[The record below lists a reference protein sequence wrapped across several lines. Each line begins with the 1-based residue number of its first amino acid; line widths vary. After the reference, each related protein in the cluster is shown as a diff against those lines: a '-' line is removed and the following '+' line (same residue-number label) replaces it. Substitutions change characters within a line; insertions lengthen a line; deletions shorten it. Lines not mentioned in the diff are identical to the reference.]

1 MSVAHLYS
9 FAMKKIVFAPQGFKE
24 SLTGIEIAR
33 AMAKG
38 AQKVW
43 PDAEAV
49 LVPVADG
56 GDGTLQSLVDAS
68 GGDVRTTTAID
79 PIGREIEVEWGA
91 LGDGKTVVI
100 EMARSS
106 GLALLGLDERD
117 PLNAT
122 TFGVGQVMKAAL
134 DDGFTRFIIGIGGSA
149 TNDGG
154 AGMAQALGARL
165 LDGNGDE
172 LSRGGA
178 ALADLESIDVSGFDE
193 RIKNVSIEV
202 ACDVNNP
209 LCGPTGAS
217 AIFGPQKGATDAQVK
232 QLDAAL
238 NRFGEIA
245 KRDLGKDV
253 AEIPGAGAAG
263 GLGAGLMAFANAR
276 LRLGADI
283 VLEAVNLEEKL
294 KGADLVI
301 VGEGQFDRSTVFNK
315 SPVAVAQRAQRLGI
329 PVIGIAGSLGAG
341 YHEVHEHGID
351 AVFSLVNRP
360 MTLQDA
366 MADTARLLERATEE
380 ACRAVAAGSRIKNA

>member
-1 MSVAHLYS
+1 
-9 FAMKKIVFAPQGFKE
+9 MKKIVFAPQGFKE

-33 AMAKG
+33 AMVQG
-38 AQKVW
+38 AMAVW

-68 GGDVRTTTAID
+68 NGEVRNTTALD
-79 PIGREIEVEWGA
+79 PLGRTIEVAWGA
-91 LGDGKTVVI
+91 LGDGKTAVI

-117 PLNAT
+117 PLRAS
-122 TFGVGQVMKAAL
+122 TFGVGQVMKVAL
-134 DDGFTRFIIGIGGSA
+134 DAGFTRFIIGIGGSA

-154 AGMAQALGARL
+154 AGMAQALGAKL
-165 LDGNGDE
+165 LDSDGNE
-172 LSRGGA
+172 LEPGGA
-178 ALADLESIDVSGFDE
+178 ALANLDRIDATNFDE
-193 RIKNVSIEV
+193 RLAHVAIDV

-217 AIFGPQKGATDAQVK
+217 AIFGPQKGATPAQVV

-238 NRFGEIA
+238 NRFGQIA
-245 KRDLGKDV
+245 KRDLRRDV
-253 AEIPGAGAAG
+253 GEIPGAGAAG

-283 VLEAVNLEEKL
+283 VLEAVGLEAKL
-294 KGADLVI
+294 KDADLVI

-315 SPVAVAQRAQRLGI
+315 SPVAVAQRAKKLGI

-341 YHEVHEHGID
+341 YHEVHDHGID
-351 AVFSLVNRP
+351 AVFSLVSGP
-360 MTLQDA
+360 MSLQDA
-366 MADTARLLERATEE
+366 MADTAKLVARAVEE
-380 ACRAVAAGSRIKNA
+380 ACRTLAAAKRQ

>member
-1 MSVAHLYS
+1 
-9 FAMKKIVFAPQGFKE
+9 MKKIVFAPQGFKE
-24 SLTGIEIAR
+24 SMTGIEIAR
-33 AMAKG
+33 AMAQG
-38 AQKVW
+38 ARAVW

-68 GGDVRTTTAID
+68 GGEVRSTRAID
-79 PIGREIEVEWGA
+79 PLGRDIDVEWGA
-91 LGDGKTVVI
+91 LGDGKTAVI

-106 GLALLGLDERD
+106 GLALLSPDERD

-122 TFGVGQVMKAAL
+122 TYGVGQVMKTAL
-134 DDGFTRFIIGIGGSA
+134 DAGFTRFIIGIGGSA

-165 LDGNGDE
+165 LNASGQE
-172 LSRGGA
+172 LAPGGA
-178 ALADLESIDVSGFDE
+178 ALAQLDRIDISGFDS
-193 RIKNVSIEV
+193 RIASVAIDV

-209 LCGPTGAS
+209 LCGPKGAS
-217 AIFGPQKGATDAQVK
+217 AIFGPQKGATPENVRS
-232 QLDAAL
+232 LDAAL
-238 NRFGEIA
+238 RHFGEIM

-263 GLGAGLMAFANAR
+263 GLGAGLMGFASAR

-283 VLEAVNLEEKL
+283 VLEAVQLDSKL
-294 KGADLVI
+294 AGADLVV

-315 SPVAVAQRAQRLGI
+315 SPVAVAQRAKRRGI

-341 YHEVHEHGID
+341 YHEVHDHGID
-351 AVFSLVNRP
+351 AVFSLVSRP
-360 MTLQDA
+360 MTLKDA
-366 MADTARLLERATEE
+366 MADTARLVARATEE
-380 ACRAVAAGSRIKNA
+380 ACRAMAAAHQS

>member
-1 MSVAHLYS
+1 M
-9 FAMKKIVFAPQGFKE
+9 FAPQGFKE
-24 SLTGIEIAR
+24 SLTGIQIAR
-33 AMAKG
+33 AMAEG
-38 AQKVW
+38 AKRVW

-68 GGDVRTTTAID
+68 GGEVRMATAID
-79 PIGREIEVEWGA
+79 PLGREINVEWGA
-91 LGDGKTVVI
+91 LGDGKTAVI

-106 GLALLGLDERD
+106 GLALLSTDERD
-117 PLNAT
+117 PMNAT
-122 TFGVGQVMKAAL
+122 TFGVGQVMKVAL
-134 DDGFTRFIIGIGGSA
+134 DAGFTHFIIGIGGSA

-154 AGMAQALGARL
+154 AGMAQALGANL
-165 LDGNGDE
+165 LDEKGRE
-172 LSRGGA
+172 LAPGGA
-178 ALADLESIDVSGFDE
+178 ALANLQRIDVSGFDE
-193 RIKNVSIEV
+193 RLKNASIEV

-217 AIFGPQKGATDAQVK
+217 AIFGPQKGATEEQIK

-245 KRDLGKDV
+245 KRDLGRDV
-253 AEIPGAGAAG
+253 SEIPGAGAAG

-283 VLEAVNLEEKL
+283 VLEAVKLEEKL
-294 KGADLVI
+294 EEADLVV

-315 SPVAVAQRAQRLGI
+315 SPVAVAQRAHRLGI

-341 YHEVHEHGID
+341 YREVHDHGID

-360 MTLQDA
+360 MTLQEA
-366 MADTARLLERATEE
+366 MADTERLVSRATEE
-380 ACRAVAAGSRIKNA
+380 ACRAMNAAMTTS

>member
-1 MSVAHLYS
+1 MN
-9 FAMKKIVFAPQGFKE
+9 KIVFAPQGFKE

-33 AMAKG
+33 AMAQG
-38 AQKVW
+38 AKAVW

-68 GGDVRTTTAID
+68 GGEVRTTRALD
-79 PIGREIEVEWGA
+79 PLGREIDVEWGA
-91 LGDGKTVVI
+91 LGDGQTAVI

-106 GLALLGLDERD
+106 GLALLNPDERD
-117 PLNAT
+117 PLRTT
-122 TFGVGQVMKAAL
+122 TFGVGQVMKVAL
-134 DDGFTRFIIGIGGSA
+134 DAGFTHFIIGIGGSA

-165 LDGNGDE
+165 LDADGKDLE
-172 LSRGGA
+172 PGGA
-178 ALADLESIDVSGFDE
+178 ALANLDRIDTTGFDE
-193 RIKNVSIEV
+193 RLASAAIDV

-209 LCGPTGAS
+209 LCGATGAS
-217 AIFGPQKGATDAQVK
+217 AIFGPQKGATPEQVA

-238 NRFGEIA
+238 NQFGQIA
-245 KRDLGKDV
+245 MRDLGRDV
-253 AEIPGAGAAG
+253 GEIPGAGAAG

-283 VLEAVNLEEKL
+283 VLEAVGLEEKL
-294 KGADLVI
+294 EGADLVI
-301 VGEGQFDRSTVFNK
+301 VGEGQFDRSTAFNK
-315 SPVAVAQRAQRLGI
+315 SPVAVAQRARSRGI

-341 YHEVHEHGID
+341 YHEVHEHGIN
-351 AVFSLVNRP
+351 AVFSLVSGP

-366 MADTARLLERATEE
+366 MADTEKLVARAVEE
-380 ACRAVAAGSRIKNA
+380 ACRAMAAVMGR

>member
-1 MSVAHLYS
+1 
-9 FAMKKIVFAPQGFKE
+9 MKKIVFAPQGFKE

-33 AMAKG
+33 AMAQG
-38 AQKVW
+38 AKAVW

-68 GGDVRTTTAID
+68 GGDVRTTRATD
-79 PIGREIEVEWGA
+79 PLGRDIKVKWGA
-91 LGDGKTVVI
+91 LGDGKTAVI

-106 GLALLGLDERD
+106 GLALLAPDERD

-122 TFGVGQVMKAAL
+122 TYGVGQVMKTAL
-134 DDGFTRFIIGIGGSA
+134 DAGFIRFIIGIGGSA

-154 AGMAQALGARL
+154 AGMAQALGAKL
-165 LDGNGDE
+165 LDSNGNE
-172 LSRGGA
+172 LARGGA
-178 ALADLESIDVSGFDE
+178 ALAQIDRIVISGFDK
-193 RIKNVSIEV
+193 RIANVAIDV

-217 AIFGPQKGATDAQVK
+217 AIFGPQKGATPENVQA
-232 QLDAAL
+232 LDAAL
-238 NRFGEIA
+238 KHFGEVM

-253 AEIPGAGAAG
+253 TEIPGAGAAG
-263 GLGAGLMAFANAR
+263 GLGAGLMGFANAR

-283 VLEAVNLEEKL
+283 VLEAVQLDKKL
-294 KGADLVI
+294 DGADLVV

-315 SPVAVAQRAQRLGI
+315 SPVAVAQRAKRRGI

-341 YHEVHEHGID
+341 YHEVHDHGID

-360 MTLQDA
+360 MTLKDA
-366 MADTARLLERATEE
+366 MADTAQLVARATEE
-380 ACRAVAAGSRIKNA
+380 ACRAMAASRQI

>member
-1 MSVAHLYS
+1 
-9 FAMKKIVFAPQGFKE
+9 MKKIVFAPQGFKE

-33 AMAKG
+33 AMAEG
-38 AQKVW
+38 AKRVW

-68 GGDVRTTTAID
+68 GGEVRTANAID
-79 PIGREIEVEWGA
+79 PLGREIEVEWGA
-91 LGDGKTVVI
+91 LGDGKTAVI

-106 GLALLGLDERD
+106 GLALLGTDERD
-117 PLNAT
+117 PMNST

-134 DDGFTRFIIGIGGSA
+134 DTGFSHFIIGIGGSA

-165 LDGNGDE
+165 LDASGNE
-172 LSRGGA
+172 LAHGGA
-178 ALADLESIDVSGFDE
+178 ALAKLERIDVSGFDE
-193 RIKNVSIEV
+193 RLKNASIEV

-217 AIFGPQKGATDAQVK
+217 AIFGPQKGATEEQIK
-232 QLDAAL
+232 ELDAAL

-245 KRDLGKDV
+245 KRDLGRDV
-253 AEIPGAGAAG
+253 SEIPGAGAAG

-283 VLEAVNLEEKL
+283 VLEAVKLEEQL
-294 KGADLVI
+294 EDADLVV

-315 SPVAVAQRAQRLGI
+315 SPVAVAQRARQHGI
-329 PVIGIAGSLGAG
+329 PVVGIAGSLGAG
-341 YHEVHEHGID
+341 YREVHDHGID

-360 MTLQDA
+360 MTLQEA
-366 MADTARLLERATEE
+366 MADTARLVERATEE
-380 ACRAVAAGSRIKNA
+380 ACRAMNAVMRNG

>member
-1 MSVAHLYS
+1 
-9 FAMKKIVFAPQGFKE
+9 MKKIVFAPQGFKE

-33 AMAKG
+33 AMAQG
-38 AQKVW
+38 AKAVW

-68 GGDVRTTTAID
+68 GGDVRTTRATD
-79 PIGREIEVEWGA
+79 PLGRDIKVKWGA
-91 LGDGKTVVI
+91 LGDGKTAVI

-106 GLALLGLDERD
+106 GLALLAPDERD

-122 TFGVGQVMKAAL
+122 TYGVGQVMKTAL
-134 DDGFTRFIIGIGGSA
+134 DAGFIRFIIGIGGSA

-154 AGMAQALGARL
+154 AGMAQALGAKL
-165 LDGNGDE
+165 LDSNGNE
-172 LSRGGA
+172 LARGGA
-178 ALADLESIDVSGFDE
+178 ALAQIDRIVISGFDK
-193 RIKNVSIEV
+193 RIANVAIDV

-217 AIFGPQKGATDAQVK
+217 AIFGPQKGATPENVQA
-232 QLDAAL
+232 LDAAL
-238 NRFGEIA
+238 KHFGEVM

-263 GLGAGLMAFANAR
+263 GLGAGLMGFANAR

-283 VLEAVNLEEKL
+283 VLEAVQLDKKL
-294 KGADLVI
+294 DGADLVV

-315 SPVAVAQRAQRLGI
+315 SPVAVAQRAKRRGI

-341 YHEVHEHGID
+341 YHEVHDHGID

-360 MTLQDA
+360 MTLKDA
-366 MADTARLLERATEE
+366 MADTAQLVARATEE
-380 ACRAVAAGSRIKNA
+380 ACRAMAASRQI

>member
-1 MSVAHLYS
+1 
-9 FAMKKIVFAPQGFKE
+9 MKKIVFAPQGFKE

-33 AMAKG
+33 AMAQG
-38 AQKVW
+38 AKAVW
-43 PDAEAV
+43 PDAEPV

-68 GGDVRTTTAID
+68 GGEVRKTRALD
-79 PIGREIEVEWGA
+79 PLGREVDVDWGA
-91 LGDGKTVVI
+91 LGDGKTAVI

-106 GLALLGLDERD
+106 GLALLDPKERD
-117 PLNAT
+117 PLKAST
-122 TFGVGQVMKAAL
+122 YGVGQVMKVAL

-149 TNDGG
+149 TNDAG
-154 AGMAQALGARL
+154 AGMAQALGAKML
-165 LDGNGDE
+165 DADGNE
-172 LSRGGA
+172 LEPGGA
-178 ALADLESIDVSGFDE
+178 ALAMLERIDASGFDD
-193 RIKNVSIEV
+193 RLSGVSIDV

-217 AIFGPQKGATDAQVK
+217 AIFGPQKGATPEQVQ

-238 NRFGEIA
+238 ARFGEIA
-245 KRDLGKDV
+245 ARDLGRDV

-283 VLEAVNLEEKL
+283 VLEAVGLEEKL
-294 KGADLVI
+294 EGADLVV

-315 SPVAVAQRAQRLGI
+315 SPVAVAERARRKGI

-341 YHEVHEHGID
+341 YHEVHDHGVD
-351 AVFSLVNRP
+351 AVFSLVSGP
-360 MTLQDA
+360 MTLQEA
-366 MADTARLLERATEE
+366 MADTEKLVQRAVEE
-380 ACRAVAAGSRIKNA
+380 ACRAMAAARRD